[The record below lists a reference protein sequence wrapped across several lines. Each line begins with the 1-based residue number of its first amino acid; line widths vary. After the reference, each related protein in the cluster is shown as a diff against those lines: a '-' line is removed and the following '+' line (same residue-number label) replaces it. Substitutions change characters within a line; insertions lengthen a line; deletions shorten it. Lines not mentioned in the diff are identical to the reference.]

1 MEIIML
7 GVIKPN
13 FNQSGV
19 IYSID
24 GIAPTIRAYEG
35 GNLEPKILLKKQ
47 HTKSKDD
54 NTTDGY

>member
-1 MEIIML
+1 ML

-24 GIAPTIRAYEG
+24 GIAPTIRAYAG
-35 GNLEPKILLKKQ
+35 GNLEPKILLKKH

-54 NTTDGY
+54 NATYGY

>member
-7 GVIKPN
+7 GVMEPN

-24 GIAPTIRAYEG
+24 GIAPTIRAYAD
-35 GNLEPKILLKKQ
+35 GNLEPKILVKRYDKE
-47 HTKSKDD
+47 SI
-54 NTTDGY
+54 